1 MKNPTHLMGWLGLLL
16 LLAGVPEL
24 LGAETGEA
32 HAEHAHHGVDGGKL
46 SVLWVMPFAGMLL
59 SIALGP
65 LIAPHFWHA
74 HYGKVAA
81 GWIVL
86 FSIPFLIAFK
96 GDAFYE
102 ILHIVLLDY
111 VPFIILLGALFT
123 AAGGICLKGSLR
135 GSPGVNTGILAIGTV
150 LASWMGTTGAAM
162 LLIRPILRANAWRK
176 HQVHVVVFFIFLVA
190 NIGGSLTPLGDPPL
204 FLGFL
209 KGVDFFWTMKLL
221 PVMTPVALFLLAV
234 FFIFDTIMF
243 KKEGEAPD
251 DGEKVPLKLEGT
263 ANFAVI
269 GCIIGAILF
278 STWLGKNKF
287 TDASVAQNMKPKI
300 EKAEFAMKEAKAAL
314 VNYVETNKGAVI
326 DETNKEYQE
335 KRVTHLDSVSA
346 VNQLRAKKSHDET
359 KGIHIFGVTV
369 PFSNLVRDG
378 LLILVALLS
387 LRLTPMY
394 KMVKDD
400 HGHEVPAEGE
410 EKTNLRAANGFT
422 WEPILEVAKLF
433 IAIFIC
439 MIPALKI
446 LQAGVHGNL
455 SSVVLAVQSSTNDPV
470 NMMYFW
476 LTGILSSFLDNAPT
490 YVVFFNTAGGDP
502 TSLMGPMAQTLLA
515 ISCGAVFMGANT
527 YIGNAPNFMVKA
539 IAEENGVKMP
549 SFFGYMAWSV
559 AILVPTFII
568 VTLLFFR
575 D

>member
-1 MKNPTHLMGWLGLLL
+1 MGLLA
-16 LLAGVPEL
+16 LALGAPEL
-24 LGAETGEA
+24 WAEEA
-32 HAEHAHHGVDGGKL
+32 AGGHAEHHHGVNGQDL
-46 SVLWVMPFAGMLL
+46 SVLWVLPFAGMLL

-65 LIAPHFWHA
+65 LVAAHFWHA

-86 FSIPFLIAFK
+86 FSIPFLAVHK

-123 AAGGICLKGSLR
+123 VAGGICLKGSLR
-135 GSPGVNTGILAIGTV
+135 GSPAVNTAILFIGTV

-176 HQVHVVVFFIFLVA
+176 HQVHVVVFFIFQVA

-209 KGVDFFWTMKLL
+209 KGVDFFWTMKLF
-221 PVMTPVALFLLAV
+221 PVMTPVALFLLGV

-243 KKEGEAPD
+243 KKEGPAPD

-263 ANFAVI
+263 SNFALI
-269 GCIIGAILF
+269 GCIIGAILL

-287 TDASVAQNMKPKI
+287 TKPEIAEEMKPAI
-300 EKAEFAMKEAKAAL
+300 EAAEFDMKEAKADL
-314 VNYVETNKGAVI
+314 SNYVETNTGATF
-326 DETNKEYQE
+326 DESNQEYHE
-335 KRVTHLDSVSA
+335 KRVKHLNAVSA
-346 VNQLRAKKSHDET
+346 VNQLRAQKTHDET
-359 KGIHIFGVTV
+359 KGLHIFGVTV
-369 PFSNLVRDG
+369 PYSNLVRDG
-378 LLILVALLS
+378 LLVLIALIS
-387 LRLTPMY
+387 LKLTPMY
-394 KMVKDD
+394 KTVRDE
-400 HGHEVPAEGE
+400 HGHDVAAEGE
-410 EKTNLRAANGFT
+410 EDTNVRAANGFT

-446 LQAGVHGNL
+446 LQAGVNGGL

-476 LTGILSSFLDNAPT
+476 FTGVLSSFLDNAPT

-502 TSLMGPMAQTLLA
+502 TSLMGPLGQTLLA

-549 SFFGYMAWSV
+549 SFFGYMLWSV

-568 VTLLFFR
+568 VTLFFFR
-575 D
+575 S